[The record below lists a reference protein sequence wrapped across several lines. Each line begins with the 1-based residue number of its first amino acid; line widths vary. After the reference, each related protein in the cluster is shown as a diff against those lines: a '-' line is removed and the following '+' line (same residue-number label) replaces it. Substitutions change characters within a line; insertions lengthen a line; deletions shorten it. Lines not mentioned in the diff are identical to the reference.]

1 MTAAKTPEIDSLPT
15 ATVRVAVPG
24 LVTLTGLTVA
34 VMLAPAT
41 YAARETLPENP
52 CKDVIVTVEFLFVFP
67 VGGAS
72 INTEL
77 GLAESEKSGPVTF
90 TMTLVR

>member
-1 MTAAKTPEIDSLPT
+1 M
-15 ATVRVAVPG
+15 
-24 LVTLTGLTVA
+24 TLTGLTVA

-41 YAARETLPENP
+41 YAARETVPENAS
-52 CKDVIVTVEFLFVFP
+52 KDVIVTVEFLFVFP

-72 INTEL
+72 INIEL

-90 TMTLVR
+90 TRTLVT